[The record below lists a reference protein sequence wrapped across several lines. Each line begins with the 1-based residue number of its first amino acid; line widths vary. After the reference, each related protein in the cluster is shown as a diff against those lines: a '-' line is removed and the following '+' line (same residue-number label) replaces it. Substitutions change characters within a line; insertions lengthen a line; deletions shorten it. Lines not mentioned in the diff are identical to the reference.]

1 MPFIT
6 AFVAEASAVEF
17 CVELARPVEAADTD
31 ERVELTPATVTLP
44 VEADSP
50 VAKDEP
56 IDVVALAGDAVV
68 LLDDVA
74 LAFHVNG
81 DCDVGA
87 LNAEVYGV
95 LNAEV

>member
-1 MPFIT
+1 M
-6 AFVAEASAVEF
+6 VELF
-17 CVELARPVEAADTD
+17 VELAKPVEAADTD
-31 ERVELTPATVTLP
+31 TMVELTPATVTLA

-56 IDVVALAGDAVV
+56 MDVVALAGDAVM
-68 LLDDVA
+68 LLEEVA
-74 LAFHVNG
+74 LAFQLKG
-81 DCDVGA
+81 DWDVDA